1 MYIKKNKETGKK
13 NQKKLLCDLLV
24 SDFVAAKYVN
34 HPTTEKFVTIACL
47 LKA

>member
-13 NQKKLLCDLLV
+13 KTKKKLLCDLLV

-34 HPTTEKFVTIACL
+34 HPLHPTGNRPQICL
-47 LKA
+47 D